1 MAHYVTSIATPLSPE
16 ETFAYMAD
24 VRNFA
29 EWDPGVTRAVRVKGD
44 GQSVG
49 SAYDLTVKA
58 GGTTVMRYVVK
69 AYEAPRRV
77 FLVSRTTFFLSED
90 EIRVTPA
97 GSGSV
102 VTYDAILTLRGPLG
116 LFDPLLRV
124 AFKRIGDRA
133 AAGMRNALRGT
144 TVAA

>member
-16 ETFAYMAD
+16 EAFAYMAD

-49 SAYDLTVKA
+49 AAYDLTVKA

-69 AYEAPRRV
+69 AYDAPRRV